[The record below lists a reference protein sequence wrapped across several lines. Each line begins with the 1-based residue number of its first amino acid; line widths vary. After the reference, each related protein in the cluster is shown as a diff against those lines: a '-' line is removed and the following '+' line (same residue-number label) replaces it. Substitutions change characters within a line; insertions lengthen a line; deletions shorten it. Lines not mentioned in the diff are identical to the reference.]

1 MNQSTSPTGLS
12 DQECQEFHKYYVQ
25 GTALF
30 GAGAIFAH
38 VLVWIWRPWF

>member
-1 MNQSTSPTGLS
+1 MNQNTSPTGMS

-30 GAGAIFAH
+30 GVGAVIAH
-38 VLVWIWRPWF
+38 VLIWVWRPWF